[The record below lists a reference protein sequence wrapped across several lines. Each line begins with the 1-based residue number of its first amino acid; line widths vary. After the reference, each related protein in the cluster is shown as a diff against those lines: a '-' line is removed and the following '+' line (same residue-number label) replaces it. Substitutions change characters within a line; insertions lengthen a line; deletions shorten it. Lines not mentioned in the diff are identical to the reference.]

1 MTAKPPRRKT
11 LAAREAQLAYW
22 MLLPTFVIVFAIV
35 LFPVLANFWISFK
48 PVGLADLRAPE
59 PTVRERVR
67 EEPGASG
74 EPLTVL
80 YQLLNRSQDT
90 VLRNVVFTDTLPAG
104 LTLTGEPRCEASG
117 TELRCDLGDWEG
129 GFRDDLTLSFT
140 TSEAFF
146 SAAGDDLPGFLE
158 TTLEDGE
165 PRVTAQAT
173 NILTNLTFTLSNYR
187 RFLGSREFLPT
198 LRVTLYYT
206 VFGTLGSIFLGL
218 FAAQLLNEKFR
229 GQGFLRGLFL
239 FPYVAPVIAVA
250 FTWAFLLDPQS
261 GSVNALGVEFG
272 LLQKSVSFL
281 SERTLELSLFG
292 LPFSLPLA
300 LSVVI
305 LFEAWRYFPFA
316 FLFILARFQAIPGD
330 MYEAADVDGA
340 SPLQKF
346 WWVTLPQLVGILST
360 LFLLRFIWTFNKFDD
375 IFLLTGGAAG
385 TKTLTIAVYDEAFA
399 RADLGAG
406 AAASVVLFVILG
418 VFMVLYFRFAP
429 EGD

>member
-1 MTAKPPRRKT
+1 MAVKTVVKPPARRRT

-22 MLLPTFVIVFAIV
+22 MLLPTFIIVFAIV
-35 LFPVLANFWISFK
+35 LFPVVANFWISFK
-48 PVGLADLRAPE
+48 PVGLADLRPPT

-67 EEPGASG
+67 AEPEAPGDT
-74 EPLTVL
+74 LTVL
-80 YQLLNRSQDT
+80 YQLQNRSQAAA
-90 VLRNVVFTDTLPAG
+90 LGNVVLTDALPDG
-104 LTLTGEPRCEASG
+104 LELTSDDPRCAAEGG
-117 TELRCDLGDWEG
+117 TLRCELGDWEG
-129 GFRDDLTLSFT
+129 GYRENLELDFVA
-140 TSEAFF
+140 SEAYF
-146 SAAGDDLPGFLE
+146 AAGESPE
-158 TTLEDGE
+158 ASAVQVRAAAEN
-165 PRVTAQAT
+165 V
-173 NILTNLTFTLSNYR
+173 LTNLDFTLDNYR
-187 RFLGSREFLPT
+187 RFMGSPEFWPV

-206 VFGTLGSIFLGL
+206 VFGTLGSILLGL
-218 FAAQLLNEKFR
+218 FAAQLLNERFA

-250 FTWAFLLDPQS
+250 FAWAFLLDPQS
-261 GSVNALGVEFG
+261 GSVNALGVGFG
-272 LLQKSVSFL
+272 VFDNAVNFL
-281 SERTLELSLFG
+281 SQRTLRLELFG

-300 LSVVI
+300 LTTVI

-316 FLFILARFQAIPGD
+316 FLFILARFQAIPQE

-406 AAASVVLFVILG
+406 AAAAVVLFLILA
-418 VFMVLYFRFAP
+418 VFMVIYFRFAP
-429 EGD
+429 EGE